1 MGTGKE
7 LTDALKEN
15 IIRVRKQHRFGLKSF
30 VRKIRLEVFK
40 KMTNN
45 EEKITRIDDHVPTK
59 KEIEEKLKEIP
70 KEECERYR
78 AEARAFLERHKINL
92 NTSK

>member
-1 MGTGKE
+1 
-7 LTDALKEN
+7 
-15 IIRVRKQHRFGLKSF
+15 
-30 VRKIRLEVFK
+30 
-40 KMTNN
+40 MTNN